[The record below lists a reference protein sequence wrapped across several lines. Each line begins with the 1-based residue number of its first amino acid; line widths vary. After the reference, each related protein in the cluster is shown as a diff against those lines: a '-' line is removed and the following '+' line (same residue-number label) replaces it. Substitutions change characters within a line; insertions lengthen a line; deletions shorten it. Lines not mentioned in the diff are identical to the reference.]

1 MVLPIKGPF
10 SMSKELSRGPENAY
24 GSSGVWESVQRHW
37 FTQQRPYTLPL
48 QFDFEGRKVLFQTNT
63 SEFVRSVYDAW
74 IPDYAAQSRKA
85 YNVAYE
91 IFTSKA
97 KTEAAELAVTL
108 LEWKKARSMIAD
120 RATSLALGF
129 IYARR
134 GDVKAMKALWGKGAG
149 IRPYLRQQGSHVLE
163 FSFGWAPLVSDLA
176 AAVSIFGNGIP
187 PPTVKGGW
195 GYTQS
200 YSERQSSS
208 YDWTLHSSNV
218 KVGWMI
224 KATVRVTNPNTLL
237 LNQLGLANPAAVA
250 WEMTPWSFVVDYFV
264 NVSSFISSFTDRLG
278 MSWENASST
287 EFVQVNYTHAAK
299 PTVPMEPRYHP
310 PNYGIVVTRVA
321 RSIGIA
327 MPTLRGKPPWEFS
340 LSRAATSV
348 ALLLQQLK
356 GK

>member
-10 SMSKELSRGPENAY
+10 SISKELSRGPKNAY
-24 GSSGVWESVQRHW
+24 GYSGVWASVNRRW
-37 FTQQRPYTLPL
+37 FTQQKPYTLPL
-48 QFDFEGRKVLFQTNT
+48 QYNFEGKKVLFQTNT

-74 IPDYAAQSRKA
+74 IPNYGPQSRKA
-85 YNVAYE
+85 YNVAYD
-91 IFTSKA
+91 IFASKA

-120 RATSLALGF
+120 RATSLALGL

-163 FSFGWAPLVSDLA
+163 YSFGWAPLVSDLA

-195 GYTQS
+195 GYTQKYSTVQTS
-200 YSERQSSS
+200 YTDRK
-208 YDWTLHSSNV
+208 LHSSNV
-218 KVGWMI
+218 QVGWTI

-287 EFVQVNYTHAAK
+287 EFVQVNYTLTAK
-299 PTVPMEPRYHP
+299 PTVPTTPRYHP
-310 PNYGIVVTRVA
+310 PSYGIVVTRVA